1 MCFMEAIPAAFLTR
15 SQEITMNARVH
26 KTFATDAASQGGMTP
41 LDPCGETIALD
52 ASQTAHLRDASGWTI
67 RALDGSVWITQDG
80 DIRDVVLEAG
90 QTVVL
95 DRNVPT
101 LLSPFG
107 KARISVRLDTCHNP
121 AQPRRVVAPTLQ
133 SGARL
138 SIA

>member
-1 MCFMEAIPAAFLTR
+1 MEAIPVAFLTR

-26 KTFATDAASQGGMTP
+26 KTFATDATTQDGMTP

-52 ASQTAHLRDASGWTI
+52 AIQTAHLRDASGWTI

-90 QTVVL
+90 QTFVL
-95 DRNVPT
+95 DRNVPA

-121 AQPRRVVAPTLQ
+121 AQPRHVAAPAQL